1 MSKTIIV
8 GGGINGL
15 LLGALLTRN
24 GDDVLLFEKN
34 ERIGGR
40 AALLERDGFTLDNGI
55 HCVRFGPES
64 ALAKIMHELGFELK
78 FTRPGISHV
87 IDYDGEIKVFPTS
100 PSEIFQSRMFSFF
113 EKIRMFSFLM
123 KIKRGAYDRID
134 DISLEEWFTANTI
147 SGGIKKYFE
156 LLSAS
161 VMVCPFY
168 HKTSAREM
176 FRTLKKIIQS
186 GHSAEYPVG
195 GWKSIHDSLTR
206 TINDRGSI
214 ITGKK
219 IDSIIIND
227 GTAEGVIAGKKKYY
241 ADRIV
246 LNIPVQELFMVVDP
260 KKLNRKYVDLCNSII
275 PTSGIS
281 IDVALRKP
289 VSDYNGWLY
298 SVSPTAF
305 GMITS
310 NLEPGIVPP
319 NMQLLT
325 MFYPVS
331 LEDISSGLMAKKRK
345 DELWGVIYK
354 YFPEIEKYIYFKRE
368 FALRMVDGV
377 QVNKDQTA
385 DKRPGTIVPGV
396 ANLFLVGDSVSAPGA
411 GGDVGNESVLIAY
424 KELTGKVI

>member
-24 GDDVLLFEKN
+24 GDDVLLFERN

-40 AALLERDGFTLDNGI
+40 AFLLERDGFTLDNGV

-64 ALAKIMHELGFELK
+64 ALAKIMHELGFELT

-100 PSEIFQSRMFSFF
+100 PSEIFQSKMFSFA
-113 EKIRMFSFLM
+113 EKIRMLSFLI
-123 KIKRGAYDRID
+123 KIKRGAYGNID
-134 DISLEEWFTANTI
+134 NISLQEWFTANTI

-176 FRTLKKIIQS
+176 FRILERIIKC
-186 GHSAEYPVG
+186 GHSAEYPAG
-195 GWKSIHDSLTR
+195 GWKPVHESLVR

-214 ITGKK
+214 IIGKK
-219 IDSIIIND
+219 IDSVIINN

-246 LNIPVQELFMVVDP
+246 LNLPVQELFTVIDP

-281 IDVALRKP
+281 IDVALKKP
-289 VSDYNGWLY
+289 ISDFNGWLY
-298 SVSPTAF
+298 SVSPTTF

-310 NLEPGIVPP
+310 NLEPGIAPP

-331 LEDISSGLMAKKRK
+331 LEDISSSLMIKKRK

-354 YFPEIEKYIYFKRE
+354 YFPEIDKHIYFKRE
-368 FALRMVDGV
+368 LALKMVDGV
-377 QVNKDQTA
+377 QVSIEQTA
-385 DKRPGTIVPGV
+385 DKRPQTMVPGI
-396 ANLFLVGDSVSAPGA
+396 ANLFLVGDSISAPGA

-424 KELTGKVI
+424 KELTGKRI